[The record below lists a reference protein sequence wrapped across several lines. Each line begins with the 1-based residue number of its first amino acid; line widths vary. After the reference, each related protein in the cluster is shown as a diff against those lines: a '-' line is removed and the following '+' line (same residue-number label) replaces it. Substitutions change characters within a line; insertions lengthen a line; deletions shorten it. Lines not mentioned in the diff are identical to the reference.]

1 MIRLPIEKYL
11 PALTDITNHRNY
23 QAIKEIVELNNDAII
38 KTLLK
43 KSSPK
48 QLEILVPLLNKRYN
62 KNEKEKFT
70 SKTVKKWS
78 NQAKQLND
86 ITLEVIGIWVQKYKE
101 KGIMILDAKLR
112 LIQYEY
118 YKELL

>member
-1 MIRLPIEKYL
+1 MIRLPDKQSH
-11 PALTDITNHRNY
+11 ALTDITKHSNY
-23 QAIKEIVELNNDAII
+23 RAIKEIVELNNDAIV

-48 QLEILVPLLNKRYN
+48 QLEILVPLLNKRFN
-62 KNEKEKFT
+62 KNEQEKFT
-70 SKTVKKWS
+70 HKTVKKWS
-78 NQAKQLND
+78 NQAKKLND
-86 ITLEVIGIWVQKYKE
+86 TTLEVIGIWIQKYKE
-101 KGIMILDAKLR
+101 KGIVVLDAKLR

>member
-1 MIRLPIEKYL
+1 MIRLPIDKQL
-11 PALTDITNHRNY
+11 PTLKDITKHRNY
-23 QAIKEIVELNNDAII
+23 PAIKEIVAANNDAIV
-38 KTLLK
+38 KSLLR
-43 KSSPK
+43 KSSQK

-101 KGIMILDAKLR
+101 KGIIILDAKLR

>member
-1 MIRLPIEKYL
+1 MIRLPIDKQL
-11 PALTDITNHRNY
+11 PALTDITKHRNY
-23 QAIKEIVELNNDAII
+23 PAIQKIVADNNDAIV

-48 QLEILVPLLNKRYN
+48 QLEILLPLLNKKFN
-62 KNEKEKFT
+62 KNEQEKFT

-78 NQAKQLND
+78 NQAKKLND
-86 ITLEVIGIWVQKYKE
+86 TTLEVIDIWVKKYRE
-101 KGIMILDAKLR
+101 KGVIVLDAKLR